1 MLKICKEYDFDDL
14 KNNSWSGAI
23 DTLETIEEH
32 GMEDELMDFLEM
44 YFADSETPTDTEVN
58 DLLWFESEW
67 LFEQIGLNEDE
78 EEEDEEEEEE
88 NGAE

>member
-1 MLKICKEYDFDDL
+1 
-14 KNNSWSGAI
+14 
-23 DTLETIEEH
+23 
-32 GMEDELMDFLEM
+32 MEDELMDFLEM
-44 YFADSETPTDTEVN
+44 YYADSEIPTDTEVN